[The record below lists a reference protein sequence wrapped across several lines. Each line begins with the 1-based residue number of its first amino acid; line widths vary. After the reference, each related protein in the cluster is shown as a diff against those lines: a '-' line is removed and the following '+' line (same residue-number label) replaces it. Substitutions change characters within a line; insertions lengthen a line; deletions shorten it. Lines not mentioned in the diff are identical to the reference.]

1 MGQANK
7 RELVLRVWLPI
18 SGSGH
23 RLSDRFGFRPSF
35 QSKYLCH
42 CLLIFLTLAC
52 ICRYYDDDLI
62 MNPTCLVGQ
71 GHGEFLDIVRCWI
84 DDNGVCMGNGTI
96 TLSVRVGNIYFFPSF
111 FFFPFSFSF
120 FFAIVCGREEK
131 WASLE
136 SLAIPREILYTD
148 VETWNFSFSLGER
161 RKGKFLVVL

>member
-35 QSKYLCH
+35 QSKYLCQ

-62 MNPTCLVGQ
+62 MNPTWLV
-71 GHGEFLDIVRCWI
+71 GHGEFLDIVRRWI
-84 DDNGVCMGNGTI
+84 DDNVAYVWENGTI
-96 TLSVRVGNIYFFPSF
+96 TLSVRVWKYIFLF
-111 FFFPFSFSF
+111 FFFSFS
-120 FFAIVCGREEK
+120 FFAIVCGREQK
-131 WASLE
+131 WTSLE
-136 SLAIPREILYTD
+136 SLAISREILYTD
-148 VETWNFSFSLGER
+148 VELFFFS
-161 RKGKFLVVL
+161 

>member
-35 QSKYLCH
+35 QSKYLCQ

-62 MNPTCLVGQ
+62 MNPTWLV
-71 GHGEFLDIVRCWI
+71 GHGEFLDIVRRWI
-84 DDNGVCMGNGTI
+84 DDNVCMGKWDDNFVCSSLEI
-96 TLSVRVGNIYFFPSF
+96 HISFLLF
-111 FFFPFSFSF
+111 FFFF
-120 FFAIVCGREEK
+120 FFFCDRLRSGAEMDVVREFGDIKGDIVHRCGTF
-131 WASLE
+131 LFF
-136 SLAIPREILYTD
+136 
-148 VETWNFSFSLGER
+148 VGE
-161 RKGKFLVVL
+161 GKVSRCIV